1 MSRPPQI
8 DPTRELFVGQ
18 TPGRG
23 RRFVTCPNCSEHFT
37 PPKANRK
44 KPTRY
49 LPPDERFVSWINAR
63 SGTAS
68 ISAIARRFNLRAA
81 ERDILLSRL
90 TAAGAGLVLHH
101 HGRGGGRRFVLLR
114 TPRQPTMPPL

>member
-18 TPGRG
+18 TPRRG

-49 LPPDERFVSWINAR
+49 LPPDGRFVSWVTAR

-68 ISAIARRFNLRAA
+68 ISAIARRFNLSAA
-81 ERDILLSRL
+81 ERDILLSRFC
-90 TAAGAGLVLHH
+90 GAGDAIILHNH
-101 HGRGGGRRFVLLR
+101 DRGGGLRFTLLR
-114 TPRQPTMPPL
+114 TPRRPQMPPL